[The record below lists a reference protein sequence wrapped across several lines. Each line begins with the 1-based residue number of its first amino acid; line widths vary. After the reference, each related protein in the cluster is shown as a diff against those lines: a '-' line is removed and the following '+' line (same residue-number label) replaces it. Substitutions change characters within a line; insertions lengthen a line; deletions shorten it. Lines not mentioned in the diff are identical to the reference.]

1 MNSKTPPA
9 SLVFD
14 WGNTVMTEIDEF
26 NRLDIPMV
34 EWPRVEA
41 IPGIETALS
50 SLHAYHRI
58 FVGTN
63 AEQSTASQVNQ
74 ALQRVGWTG
83 TLKRSSLSTKPMPAS
98 LIQRFFA
105 PLNG

>member
-26 NRLDIPMV
+26 NHLDVPMV

-41 IPGIETALS
+41 TAGIDAALS
-50 SLHAYHRI
+50 SLHAHHRI
-58 FVGTN
+58 FIATN
-63 AEQSTASQVNQ
+63 AGQSNAIQVNQ
-74 ALQRVGWTG
+74 ALQRVG
-83 TLKRSSLSTKPMPAS
+83 LDSYFERSSLSTKPMPAS